1 MHPKL
6 VVFDMDGTISDSKEG
21 IFFSYCHVADVLGK
35 PQPTIEELNES
46 LGGSLHKNIQ
56 KLYDLDDSQVL
67 DAVYIY
73 RDEYSMRG
81 ESLVKPFE
89 GIVECIDRIREKGM
103 IVSIATLKVQEFA
116 VKLMVD
122 WKIDDRFDSICGA
135 DYEGILTKADLIR
148 SCMEHADAS
157 KEETVMIGDSM
168 DDLRSARECGVRFIG
183 AAYGFSLSPDR
194 CITEGIPYAMS
205 PSDIPD
211 IIETM

>member
-6 VVFDMDGTISDSKEG
+6 IVFDMDGTISDSKEG

-89 GIVECIDRIREKGM
+89 GIVECIDKIREKGM

-194 CITEGIPYAMS
+194 CITEGISYAMS

>member
-67 DAVYIY
+67 DAVYIH

-116 VKLMVD
+116 VKLIVD

-148 SCMEHADAS
+148 SCIEHADAS

-194 CITEGIPYAMS
+194 CIIEGISYAMS
-205 PSDIPD
+205 PSEIPD